1 MAIAGPG
8 GARSADLFPG
18 FATSTVQ
25 VNGVSIH
32 LRHGGSGP
40 PVLLLHGYPQTHAM
54 WHRVAP
60 ALSEAF
66 TVICPDIR
74 GYGDSSK
81 PPGGNDH
88 RAYAKRTMAQDQID
102 VMARLGFG
110 RFALAGHDRGA
121 RVALR
126 LALDHPGAVSHLA
139 VLDIVPTQTIYDTL
153 DHSHAMTVWRYLFLT
168 QPANLPERLIG
179 TDPGWY
185 LRWTFDEWS
194 ATQDALDPRAVE
206 EYRRCFGP
214 DTIHATCEDYRAG
227 ATIDL
232 AHDRA
237 GHQRLSCPTL
247 AIWSRQGLGEQYDV
261 PAIWKALA
269 PDLRC
274 APIDSGHFIA
284 EERPAETATQLES
297 FFSTP
302 SPD

>member
-1 MAIAGPG
+1 
-8 GARSADLFPG
+8 
-18 FATSTVQ
+18 

-32 LRHGGSGP
+32 LRYGGTGP

-60 ALSEAF
+60 VLSERF
-66 TVICPDIR
+66 TVVCPDLR
-74 GYGDSSK
+74 GYGDSAK
-81 PPGGNDH
+81 PPGGTDH
-88 RAYAKRTMAQDQID
+88 RAYAKRAMAQDQID

-126 LALDHPGAVSHLA
+126 LALDHPDAVSHLA

-168 QPANLPERLIG
+168 QPASLPERLIG
-179 TDPGWY
+179 GDPDWY
-185 LRWTFDEWS
+185 LRWTFEEWS
-194 ATQDALDPRAVE
+194 ATPDALDPRAVE
-206 EYRRCFGP
+206 EYLRCFGP
-214 DTIHATCEDYRAG
+214 ETIRATCEDYRAG

-232 AHDRA
+232 AHDRVE
-237 GHQRLSCPTL
+237 HQTLSCPALT
-247 AIWSRQGLGEQYDV
+247 IWSRQGLGEQYDV
-261 PAIWKALA
+261 AAVWQVLA

-284 EERPAETATQLES
+284 EERPADTAAQLDS
-297 FFSTP
+297 FFSTRV
-302 SPD
+302 D